1 MNRRNKN
8 LMGKVALITGGTRGI
23 GYEILKKFAH
33 DNIVCYFTYVSS
45 DDFANKIES
54 EYKNAFGIKAD
65 VRNYSIAK
73 RIIQNIYEKEGKL
86 DILINNAGINQ
97 DKTIRFMNEKSWKK
111 VIDTNL
117 TGTFNYSKFASQV
130 MKKNDGG
137 CIINISSVSSLK
149 SITGQT
155 NYSASKAGINSLT
168 KTFAHELASDNIR
181 VNAIVPGYID
191 TEMVDSLN
199 LEEIIKTIP
208 LKRLGTG
215 SEIASI
221 VNYLISEEAGYITGQ
236 LFVIDGG
243 LTL

>member
-1 MNRRNKN
+1 MK
-8 LMGKVALITGGTRGI
+8 KVALITGGTRGI
-23 GYEILKKFAH
+23 GYEILKKFTQEG
-33 DNIVCYFTYVSS
+33 IVCYFTYFSS
-45 DDFANKIES
+45 DSFANKIES

-73 RIIQNIYEKEGKL
+73 NIIQKIYGEEGKL
-86 DILINNAGINQ
+86 DILINNAGVNQ
-97 DKTIRFMNEKSWKK
+97 DKTIRFMNEKSWKE

-130 MKKNDGG
+130 MKKNGGG

-168 KTFAHELASDNIR
+168 MTFAHELANDNIR

-215 SEIASI
+215 AEIASLT
-221 VNYLISEEAGYITGQ
+221 NYLISEEASYITGQ

>member
-1 MNRRNKN
+1 MK
-8 LMGKVALITGGTRGI
+8 KVALITGGTRGI
-23 GYEILKKFAH
+23 GYEILKKFTQEG
-33 DNIVCYFTYVSS
+33 IVCYFTYFSS
-45 DDFANKIES
+45 DSFANKIES

-73 RIIQNIYEKEGKL
+73 NIIQKIYGEEGKL
-86 DILINNAGINQ
+86 DILINNAGVNQ
-97 DKTIRFMNEKSWKK
+97 DKTIRFMNEKSWKE

-130 MKKNDGG
+130 MKKNGGG

-168 KTFAHELASDNIR
+168 MTFAHELANDNIR

-215 SEIASI
+215 AEIASLT
-221 VNYLISEEAGYITGQ
+221 NYLISEEASYITGQ

-243 LTL
+243 LTLWWI

>member
-130 MKKNDGG
+130 MKKM
-137 CIINISSVSSLK
+137 
-149 SITGQT
+149 
-155 NYSASKAGINSLT
+155 
-168 KTFAHELASDNIR
+168 
-181 VNAIVPGYID
+181 
-191 TEMVDSLN
+191 MVVAL
-199 LEEIIKTIP
+199 
-208 LKRLGTG
+208 
-215 SEIASI
+215 
-221 VNYLISEEAGYITGQ
+221 LIFL
-236 LFVIDGG
+236 LF
-243 LTL
+243 LH

>member
-1 MNRRNKN
+1 M
-8 LMGKVALITGGTRGI
+8 
-23 GYEILKKFAH
+23 
-33 DNIVCYFTYVSS
+33 
-45 DDFANKIES
+45 
-54 EYKNAFGIKAD
+54 
-65 VRNYSIAK
+65 
-73 RIIQNIYEKEGKL
+73 
-86 DILINNAGINQ
+86 
-97 DKTIRFMNEKSWKK
+97 
-111 VIDTNL
+111 
-117 TGTFNYSKFASQV
+117 
-130 MKKNDGG
+130 
-137 CIINISSVSSLK
+137 K

>member
-1 MNRRNKN
+1 
-8 LMGKVALITGGTRGI
+8 MGKVALITGGTRGI

>member
-1 MNRRNKN
+1 MK
-8 LMGKVALITGGTRGI
+8 KVALITGGTRGI
-23 GYEILKKFAH
+23 GNEILKKFTQEG
-33 DNIVCYFTYVSS
+33 IVCYFTYFSS
-45 DDFANKIES
+45 DSFANKIES

-73 RIIQNIYEKEGKL
+73 NIIQKIYGEEGKL
-86 DILINNAGINQ
+86 DILINNAGVNQ
-97 DKTIRFMNEKSWKK
+97 DKTIRFMNEKSWKE

-130 MKKNDGG
+130 MKKNGGG

-168 KTFAHELASDNIR
+168 MTFAHELANDNIR
-181 VNAIVPGYID
+181 INAIVPGYID

-215 SEIASI
+215 AEIASLA
-221 VNYLISEEAGYITGQ
+221 NYLISEEASYITGQ

>member
-1 MNRRNKN
+1 MNRRD
-8 LMGKVALITGGTRGI
+8 LMKKVALITGGTRGI
-23 GYEILKKFAH
+23 GYEILKKFTQEG
-33 DNIVCYFTYVSS
+33 IVCYFTYFSS
-45 DDFANKIES
+45 DSFANKIES

-73 RIIQNIYEKEGKL
+73 NIIQKIYGEEGKL
-86 DILINNAGINQ
+86 DILINNAGVNQ
-97 DKTIRFMNEKSWKK
+97 DKTIRFMNEKSWKE

-130 MKKNDGG
+130 MKKNGGG

-168 KTFAHELASDNIR
+168 MTFAHELANDNIR

-215 SEIASI
+215 AEIASLT
-221 VNYLISEEAGYITGQ
+221 NYLISEEASYITGQ

>member
-1 MNRRNKN
+1 MK
-8 LMGKVALITGGTRGI
+8 KVALITGGTRGI
-23 GYEILKKFAH
+23 GYEILKKFTLEG
-33 DNIVCYFTYVSS
+33 IVCYFTYFSS
-45 DDFANKIES
+45 DSFANKIES

-73 RIIQNIYEKEGKL
+73 NIIQKIYGEEGKL
-86 DILINNAGINQ
+86 DILINNAGVNQ
-97 DKTIRFMNEKSWKK
+97 DKTIRFMNEKSWKE
-111 VIDTNL
+111 VLDTNL

-130 MKKNDGG
+130 MKKNGGG
-137 CIINISSVSSLK
+137 CIINISSVSSLI

-168 KTFAHELASDNIR
+168 MTFAHELANDNIR

-215 SEIASI
+215 AEIASLA
-221 VNYLISEEAGYITGQ
+221 NYLISEEASYITGQ